1 MSHEEFEEL
10 VSAYVDSQVTP
21 EEEKAI
27 LEHMEMC
34 ARCRQLYEQEKV
46 IKEKLHY
53 FRETIHVPLDL
64 DKKLIRSLE
73 KAEEK

>member
-1 MSHEEFEEL
+1 MRHEEFEEL

-27 LEHMEMC
+27 LEHMGMC
-34 ARCRQLYEQEKV
+34 ARCRKLYEQEKV
-46 IKEKLHY
+46 IKEKLHS
-53 FRETIHVPLDL
+53 FRETIHVPPDL

-73 KAEEK
+73 KTEEK